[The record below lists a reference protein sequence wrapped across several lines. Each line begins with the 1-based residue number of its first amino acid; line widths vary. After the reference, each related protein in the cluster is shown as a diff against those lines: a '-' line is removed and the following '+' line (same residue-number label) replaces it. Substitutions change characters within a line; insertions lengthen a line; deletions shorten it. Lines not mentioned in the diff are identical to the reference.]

1 MKAMKHQ
8 KEYKLKLK
16 NLVTSMT
23 PSGAKSVDLAE
34 FYLIQGNPLKRRSRS
49 TVSIIARIDVG
60 VPIAWRD
67 ARLESSTGYAVG
79 IVLCQYSLS
88 TTSSSRPRGR

>member
-1 MKAMKHQ
+1 MK
-8 KEYKLKLK
+8 LN

-49 TVSIIARIDVG
+49 TVSIIARIDAG

-67 ARLESSTGYAVG
+67 AHLESSTGYAVG
-79 IVLCQYSLS
+79 IVLCQYSPS
-88 TTSSSRPRGR
+88 TTCSSRPRER